1 MTVNYKKLGKRL
13 KEFRV
18 KNGLTQEKLAELC
31 DLSTSYI
38 SYIETGK
45 RKLSF
50 KTIEILSRHLKFEIE
65 LIDVNKQKEFAENKF
80 YNRLTKF
87 IKSELEPYNINW

>member
-1 MTVNYKKLGKRL
+1 MAVNYKKLGKGL

-50 KTIEILSRHLKFEIE
+50 KTIEILSWHLKFEIE

-80 YNRLTKF
+80 YNRLTNF

>member
-1 MTVNYKKLGKRL
+1 MVVNYKKLGKRL

-80 YNRLTKF
+80 YNRLTNF

>member
-1 MTVNYKKLGKRL
+1 MTVNYNKLGKRL

-80 YNRLTKF
+80 YNRLTNF

>member
-50 KTIEILSRHLKFEIE
+50 KTIEILSKYLRFEIE
-65 LIDVNKQKEFAENKF
+65 FIDVNNQKEFAENKF
-80 YNRLTKF
+80 YNRLTNF

>member
-1 MTVNYKKLGKRL
+1 MTVNYKKLVKRL

-80 YNRLTKF
+80 YNRLTNF

>member
-50 KTIEILSRHLKFEIE
+50 KTIEILSGYLKFEIE
-65 LIDVNKQKEFAENKF
+65 FVDVNNQKEFAENKF
-80 YNRLTKF
+80 YDRLTNF

>member
-1 MTVNYKKLGKRL
+1 MTVNYKKVGKRL

-80 YNRLTKF
+80 YNRLTNF

>member
-65 LIDVNKQKEFAENKF
+65 LIDVNKQ
-80 YNRLTKF
+80 
-87 IKSELEPYNINW
+87 

>member
-1 MTVNYKKLGKRL
+1 MAVNYKKLGKRL

-31 DLSTSYI
+31 NLSTSYI

-50 KTIEILSRHLKFEIE
+50 KTIEILSWHLKFEIE

-80 YNRLTKF
+80 YNRLTNF

>member
-80 YNRLTKF
+80 YNRLTT
-87 IKSELEPYNINW
+87 I